1 MALNPAF
8 ATHPS
13 RKLPLAFGY
22 VLGSGDAVFNTTA
35 SDGSQYLTNIL
46 GEGEWDGPEMQAI
59 YKGQHMN
66 NGFAGEKTTET
77 FNNPT
82 NFAFH
87 TGQWS
92 TKGLGNA
99 ATSAAVYGQNLDQWF
114 PQYPTVTPPQAL
126 SGMTYTAYKLP
137 GTTYALGPTPE
148 SVYGTLVG
156 VGIWRTTRCRM
167 FDDLGNVVAYG
178 FTCNPAW
185 HIVEAILR
193 YKIKPQQPPIAGLNA
208 AERACFNWPSIVTF
222 AARNDYILPNGN
234 PRFFFSG
241 IFAADTTLAN
251 IIETILRCSRAY
263 MRVTNGQIYLIGDDQ
278 RDTVFTLSANHLVPG
293 TLKLSKKDVSQLPN
307 QFVARYR
314 SIDMP
319 AVAEVTTAT
328 YGNTNGDSQYAL
340 HLVSPTP
347 SPFLAGDIV
356 TYGGAVD
363 ASFDGSY
370 RVAEPDSGSP
380 NYTLNYIPNET
391 YIDYGIAETSG
402 STTGGYLGT
411 NDARFA
417 EYAPATVN
425 HRSHQ
430 KLIAQQAP
438 GLSPQPKIKPVYYD
452 MANSTFDQVNRIM
465 KFERDSSLGPDTG
478 VTWIAPISG
487 TLTCY
492 LDAVDSAGNR
502 IANVERHD
510 VITLDDWISP
520 EFAGLYVVKNRT
532 VRAPSNGVLAT
543 VDLEIVTYYSD
554 AYTDVSDPPGDYY
567 LTVPGTGFQLTGF
580 TPVPNPAWA
589 LIATTVGVLG
599 SGGTWTIT
607 IPNLVMQLGGVA
619 GTTAYPGFTV
629 AGVPNGSPCVLYVN
643 DSAGNGVGATFGF
656 VAGTSL
662 PSPAAGQ
669 YIVLVGTFTNVIPAG
684 VTPGDPS
691 VLFEPA

>member
-35 SDGSQYLTNIL
+35 PNGSQYLTNIL
-46 GEGEWDGPEMQAI
+46 GEGEWDSVAMQAKF
-59 YKGQHMN
+59 KGEHMN
-66 NGFAGEKTTET
+66 DGFVGQLGGIQTYTVFDDPKY
-77 FNNPT
+77 FVL
-82 NFAFH
+82 H
-87 TGQWS
+87 TGQWT

-99 ATSAAVYGQNLDQWF
+99 ATSAGVAGQNLDQWF

-126 SGMTYTAYKLP
+126 SGMAYSAYKLP
-137 GTTYALGPTPE
+137 GTTNFQGATWG
-148 SVYGTLVG
+148 VYGTLVG
-156 VGIWRTTRCRM
+156 VGIWRTTRCRI
-167 FDDLGNVVAYG
+167 FDDLGNVVSYG

-208 AERACFNWPSIVTF
+208 AERACFNWPSIVAF
-222 AARNDYILPNGN
+222 AARNDFILPNGN

-251 IIETILRCSRAY
+251 ILETILRCSRAY

-278 RDTVFTLSANHLVPG
+278 RGPVFTLSANHLVPG

-319 AVAEVTTAT
+319 AVCEVTSAT
-328 YGNTNGDSQYAL
+328 YGTDIGDTL
-340 HLVSPTP
+340 TIVSPTP
-347 SPFLAGDIV
+347 SPFLANDLV
-356 TYGGAVD
+356 TYGGAAD
-363 ASFDGSY
+363 ASYDGTY
-370 RVAEPDSGSP
+370 MVDEPDSGYP
-380 NYTLNYIPNET
+380 NYTKGYVANET
-391 YIDYGIAETSG
+391 YITRGISKSSG
-402 STTGGYLGT
+402 STTGGFLGT

-438 GLSPQPKIKPVYYD
+438 GLSPQPKIRPVFYD
-452 MANSTFDQVNRIM
+452 MANSTFDQTNRIM

-478 VTWIAPISG
+478 ASWTAPISG

-492 LDAVDSAGNR
+492 FDAVDAAGNR
-502 IANVERHD
+502 LADVERHD

-520 EFAGLYVVKNRT
+520 EFAGQYVVKNKT
-532 VRAPSNGVLAT
+532 VRPPSNGTLAT
-543 VDLEIVTYYSD
+543 VDLEIVTYYAD

-567 LTVPGTGFQLTGF
+567 QTVPGTGFQLTGF
-580 TPVPNPAWA
+580 TPVPNPAWT
-589 LIATTVGVLG
+589 LIATPVGVLG

-619 GTTAYPGFTV
+619 GTTAYPGFSV
-629 AGVPNGSPCVLYVN
+629 AGVPNGSPCVLFVN
-643 DSAGNGVGATFGF
+643 DPAGNGVGATFGF

-669 YIVLVGTFTNVIPAG
+669 YVVLIGTFTNVIPSG